1 MFDFSSRTVLVTG
14 STANL
19 GSSIARAFARSG
31 ARVIIHG
38 PTGREA
44 NEAAARLK
52 EEISTALVETISFD
66 LAHQAQID
74 EAFAALEKR
83 DLLPDIL
90 INNAAHL
97 GLGTSGFLEQAPDFF
112 RQVIEVNL
120 FGTFR
125 CSQLAAQGMA
135 KRGGG
140 AIITISSL
148 AGERA
153 IWGRS
158 GYNTSKAALNG
169 LMRSMAL
176 DLAPYGIRVNSISP
190 GYVWTP
196 RWDALS
202 TEVATRRKL
211 NIPSSEPTQQDEIA
225 QTALFLACD
234 TAPSLIGANIVID
247 GGLNVQQVPRD
258 AADRLWSTDG
268 RHHRP
273 PAPRRCR
280 PDQ

>member
-1 MFDFSSRTVLVTG
+1 MFDFSARTVLVTG

-19 GSSIARAFARSG
+19 GYSIARAFACSG
-31 ARVIIHG
+31 ARVIVHG
-38 PTGREA
+38 PTTGETD
-44 NEAAARLK
+44 EAAGRLK
-52 EEISTALVETISFD
+52 EEIPAALVETISFD
-66 LAHQAQID
+66 LGQQAQID
-74 EAFAALEKR
+74 KAFATLEKR
-83 DLLPDIL
+83 DHLPDIL

-97 GLGTSGFLEQAPDFF
+97 GLGESGFLEQTPDFF
-112 RQVIEVNL
+112 RQVLEVNI

-125 CSQLAAQGMA
+125 CSQLAAQGMT

-153 IWGRS
+153 IWERS

-176 DLAPYGIRVNSISP
+176 DLAPHGIRVNSISP

-202 TEVATRRKL
+202 TEVAARRKL
-211 NIPSSEPTQQDEIA
+211 NTPSGEPTQQDEIA
-225 QTALFLACD
+225 QTALFLASNA
-234 TAPSLIGANIVID
+234 APSLIGASIVID

-258 AADRLWSTDG
+258 TAK
-268 RHHRP
+268 
-273 PAPRRCR
+273 
-280 PDQ
+280 